1 MNHKIATGTQR
12 EPSPSQGVNV
22 IKPAPLL
29 PPKPLSSAT
38 IERIRQSSVVQQPA
52 TQQKK

>member
-1 MNHKIATGTQR
+1 MHHKIATGAQR

-22 IKPAPLL
+22 IKPASPL

-38 IERIRQSSVVQQPA
+38 IERIRQTSVGQHSVTPP
-52 TQQKK
+52 KK

>member
-1 MNHKIATGTQR
+1 MHHKIATGAQR

-22 IKPAPLL
+22 IKPGSPL

-38 IERIRQSSVVQQPA
+38 IARIRQSSVAQHPA
-52 TQQKK
+52 SQEKK